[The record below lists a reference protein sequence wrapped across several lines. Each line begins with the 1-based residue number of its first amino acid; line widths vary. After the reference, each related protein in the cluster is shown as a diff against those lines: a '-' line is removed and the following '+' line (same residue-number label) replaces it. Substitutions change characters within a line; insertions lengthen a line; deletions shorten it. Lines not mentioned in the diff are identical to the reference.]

1 MLTLFFRLAGRGI
14 RDMGL
19 HPWANLFTLIAVTM
33 VSLLAGL
40 FMITLHNVN
49 QELLKSRG
57 QVEIQIFWQAEAPI
71 GDIEKQWADLETIE
85 GLKDIRTFT
94 PDAALKQ
101 LSEALSNADD
111 FSWLGEG
118 NNPLPA
124 TALLSFSVEPGI
136 KNERW
141 AANLLRELK
150 GLPFVEKVHYN
161 PLQIDLARG
170 WISLTQSI
178 VWPVIGF
185 LGLVVA
191 LVVGNTMRLSL
202 MTRHDEIEILYLVGA
217 KQWFIRLPLLTGGAL
232 LGLFGSSIALG
243 ILYGAQQLFS
253 DILNFPPLFMKIT
266 FLPPEQCAMLLG
278 TVTIIGMLSSFVAV
292 KN

>member
-1 MLTLFFRLAGRGI
+1 MLALFFRLIGRGI
-14 RDMGL
+14 RDLGL
-19 HPWANLFTLIAVTM
+19 HPLANIFTLIAVTM

-49 QELLKSRG
+49 QELLKSKG
-57 QVEIQIFWQAEAPI
+57 QVEIQIFWQSGAPLA
-71 GDIEKQWADLETIE
+71 DVEKQWADLETID

-94 PDAALKQ
+94 PDNALKQ
-101 LSEALSNADD
+101 LSDALSDSDD
-111 FSWLGEG
+111 FSWLGEQ
-118 NNPLPA
+118 NNPLPP
-124 TALLSFSVEPGI
+124 TALLSFSIEPGV
-136 KNERW
+136 KNDRW

-150 GLPFVEKVHYN
+150 GLPFVDKVHYN

-170 WISLTQSI
+170 WINLTQSI

-185 LGLVVA
+185 LGFVVA

-232 LGLFGSSIALG
+232 LGFFGSSIALG

-253 DILNFPPLFMKIT
+253 EILNFPPLFMKIH
-266 FLPPEQCAMLLG
+266 FLPPEQCAILLG
-278 TVTIIGMLSSFVAV
+278 TVTLIGMLSSFVAV
-292 KN
+292 KH

>member
-14 RDMGL
+14 RDLGL

-57 QVEIQIFWQAEAPI
+57 QVEVQIFWQAGAPLPE
-71 GDIEKQWADLETIE
+71 IEKQWADLETIE
-85 GLKDIRTFT
+85 GLKDLRTFT
-94 PDAALKQ
+94 PDTALKQ
-101 LSEALSNADD
+101 LSEALNNSDD
-111 FSWLGEG
+111 FSWLGENG
-118 NNPLPA
+118 NPLPA
-124 TALLSFSVEPGI
+124 TALLSFSVEPGVE
-136 KNERW
+136 NDRW

-150 GLPFVEKVHYN
+150 ELPFVDKVHYN

-170 WISLTQSI
+170 WIHLTQSI

-202 MTRHDEIEILYLVGA
+202 MTRNDEIEILYLVGA

-232 LGLFGSSIALG
+232 LGLFGSSLALG

-266 FLPPEQCAMLLG
+266 FLPPEQCAILMG
-278 TVTIIGMLSSFVAV
+278 TVTLIGMLSSFVAV
-292 KN
+292 KS